1 MNEKKDLADMLMSAL
16 DMEEKGFA
24 FYQAQEAKSK
34 NSITKNMFLFLA
46 DNELYHIESIKKFSK
61 NLEGDDSSLALRL
74 SDAKES
80 RIKELDI
87 FSRNMDE
94 LNDKISPDDDDKK
107 ACEFAMEFEKN
118 GYNHYKAMLKQ
129 ASDPG
134 VVKFLEFLLEEESR
148 HYEIIEKMY
157 NYLID
162 SANWFMYEEG
172 SFPQG

>member
-1 MNEKKDLADMLMSAL
+1 MNAKKDLADMMMSAL

-24 FYQAQEAKSK
+24 FYQAQAAKSK
-34 NSITKNMFLFLA
+34 NSITKKMFLFLA
-46 DNELYHIESIKKFSK
+46 ENELYHIESIKQFS
-61 NLEGDDSSLALRL
+61 NGLENNNSSLASRL
-74 SDAKES
+74 SGAKES

-87 FSRNMDE
+87 FSKSMDE

-107 ACEFAMEFEKN
+107 ACEFAMEFEKD
-118 GYNHYKAMLKQ
+118 GYNHYKTMLKQ

-157 NYLID
+157 NYLAD

-172 SFPQG
+172 AFPQG

>member
-1 MNEKKDLADMLMSAL
+1 MNEKKDLSDMLISAL
-16 DMEEKGFA
+16 EMEEKGFA

-34 NSITKNMFLFLA
+34 SSITKKMFLFLA
-46 DNELYHIESIKKFSK
+46 ENELYHIQSIKKFSK
-61 NLEGDDSSLALRL
+61 NLENKNSSLTSML

-87 FSRNMDE
+87 FSKSIDE

-129 ASDPG
+129 TIDPG
-134 VVKFLEFLLEEESR
+134 LVKFLEFLLEEESR

-157 NYLID
+157 NYMID